1 MSDEEVGLVEAS
13 LLEGLGDFSKLIEV
27 LRAKFVPEQSL
38 SQLSTNEQKVRLC
51 LENSN
56 ILLGFDKYMNN
67 SAFVKQSKEREK
79 SAEKARELRS
89 EGNKYFRNKKFRDAL
104 RLFSRAVLVAP
115 IHDETSELAHAYA
128 NRSAALFHLN
138 HFSDCLSDI
147 SLALEFGYP
156 ASQKHTLHLRKTLCY
171 KALGRKEE
179 AADSLAAT
187 LSSVQDAGGYDEMG
201 ENSRDLKQEAIGSS
215 TDAVEDYRK
224 FVQSSFD
231 NFSAEVNEC
240 AQEIKHKDHLKPIQR
255 RSMKL
260 QNASEW
266 VKLAVDPVKGR
277 LLKCT
282 RPVGRDEV
290 VVSERAFASTLNTQ
304 FFDSFCYNCCEELRS
319 RLYPCHDCSSVSF
332 CSKDCYNDARE
343 SYHKDECSNLPIILS
358 MGILRLSLRILMV
371 AGVETAI
378 AVDREAQ
385 KERSSPTA
393 GKFKWSCDY
402 KSLYNLSDHSK
413 DLSYV
418 VSARQTLAA
427 SFMLFFLSERLK
439 VIQSGDEDYYRVG
452 ALLLKQIHQISINS
466 IVIFHQPIVSG
477 PHDIYGIDIKS
488 QAIGSAIF
496 PTISLMN
503 HSCVPNTEIFYK
515 GCTAFVKTMQP
526 LAAGQEITISYGPV
540 YKKMS
545 RAERLD
551 TTASQY
557 YFRCDCTAC
566 SDRVLDPD
574 SLCKPL
580 DFQVLTEAYYCNCR
594 GPFVINSATEG
605 KCLKCGR
612 RSNDVREIIER
623 VESAKKIMNVGKALV
638 QFGRSQEAEKQY
650 QKTLSILSKVCWPEN
665 RYLLAINS
673 ELLAV
678 SLCAE
683 NMDSARRYCE
693 ECNRIKRASF
703 GDSSYEHQHGLL
715 QLLNLKWAQH
725 RTVAAN
731 MSVTSRTTRT
741 PQMHKKLLSRLL
753 SESVAAMKSVKQGI
767 RENEVSGDLVLLDS
781 ALVSCLKEM
790 VELEKN
796 LKAYQQ
802 S

>member
-1 MSDEEVGLVEAS
+1 MSEEDNGLEAS
-13 LLEGLGDFSKLIEV
+13 LEGLGDFSKLIEV
-27 LRAKFVPEQSL
+27 LRAKFVTEQSL
-38 SQLSTNEQKVRLC
+38 TQLTRNEEKIRLC

-56 ILLGFDKYMNN
+56 VKLGFEKYMNN
-67 SAFVKQSKEREK
+67 PAFVKQSKEREK
-79 SAEKARELRS
+79 SSEKARELRS
-89 EGNKYFRNKKFRDAL
+89 EGNKCFRNKKFRDAL
-104 RLFSRAVLVAP
+104 RFFSRAVVVAP
-115 IHDETSELAHAYA
+115 IQDETSELAHAYA

-138 HFSDCLSDI
+138 HFTDCLSDI
-147 SLALEFGYP
+147 CLALQFGYP
-156 ASQKHTLHLRKTLCY
+156 ANQQHTLHLRKTLCF
-171 KALGRKEE
+171 KALGRTEE
-179 AADSLAAT
+179 AASSLAVT
-187 LSSVQDAGGYDEMG
+187 LSSVQEAGNYDEMG
-201 ENSRDLKQEAIGSS
+201 ENRDNGKQEAIAGSAE
-215 TDAVEDYRK
+215 TAAEDYRK
-224 FVQSSFD
+224 FVQSTYD
-231 NFSAEVNEC
+231 NFTAEVNEC
-240 AQEIKHKDHLKPIQR
+240 AQEVKHKDHLKPIVGP
-255 RSMKL
+255 STKL

-266 VKLAVDPVKGR
+266 VKLATDPRKGR
-277 LLKCT
+277 MLCT
-282 RPVGRDEV
+282 TRAVGRDEV
-290 VVSERAFASTLNTQ
+290 VISEKAFATTLNTQ

-319 RLYPCHDCSSVSF
+319 RLYPCHDCSTVSF
-332 CSKDCYNDARE
+332 CSKDCYE
-343 SYHKDECSNLPIILS
+343 QSWQSFHKDECPDLSIILS

-371 AGVETAI
+371 AGIETAV

-385 KERSSPTA
+385 KETSSPTSNH
-393 GKFKWSCDY
+393 KFKWNCDY

-413 DLSYV
+413 DLSYL

-439 VIQSGDEDYYRVG
+439 VIQTSDPDYYRVG

-477 PHDIYGIDIKS
+477 PHDIYGIDLKS
-488 QAIGSAIF
+488 QSIGSAIF

-503 HSCVPNTEIFYK
+503 HSCVPNTEIFYR
-515 GCTAFVKTMQP
+515 GSTAFVKTMQP
-526 LAAGQEITISYGPV
+526 LAAGQEITFSYGPI

-551 TTASQY
+551 TLANQY
-557 YFRCDCTAC
+557 YFKCDCTAC
-566 SDRVLDPD
+566 SDRIL
-574 SLCKPL
+574 SQNSISKPL
-580 DFQVLTEAYYCNCR
+580 EFPVLTEAYFCACR

-605 KCLKCGR
+605 KCLRCGKK
-612 RSNDVREIIER
+612 SHDVREIIDR

-650 QKTLSILSKVCWPEN
+650 QKTQSILSKICWPEN

-678 SLCAE
+678 SLYGE
-683 NMDSARRYCE
+683 NLEEARKYCE
-693 ECNRIKRASF
+693 ECNRIKKASF
-703 GDSSYEHQHGLL
+703 GENSYEYQHGLL

-725 RTVAAN
+725 KSIAAN
-731 MSVTSRTTRT
+731 MSQTNKTTRT
-741 PQMHKKLLSRLL
+741 PQMHKKLLTRLV

-781 ALVSCLKEM
+781 SLVSCLKEM

-796 LKAYQQ
+796 LKSCQQ